1 MIDTFKQIEL
11 SKAKFI
17 NIKNKTGKIV
27 DVKTVTEKKKYLLVF
42 NINVID
48 ALDNKYAQGNKK
60 GFEVFLEKLDSED
73 TADIWRTSVDFLTM
87 CINEGIR
94 QKNVYKKSVGLIK
107 EDEYIKNEEI
117 NITALDATNLAIQV
131 ISNGVPE
138 KN

>member
-17 NIKNKTGKIV
+17 NIKNKSGKVV
-27 DVKTVTEKKKYLLVF
+27 DVKAVTEKKKYLLVF

-48 ALDNKYAQGNKK
+48 ALDNKYAQDNKN
-60 GFEVFLEKLDSED
+60 GFEVFLEKLDSKD
-73 TADIWRTSVDFLTM
+73 TADIWRTSVDFLVM

-94 QKNVYKKSVGLIK
+94 QKNVHRKSVGLK

-131 ISNGVPE
+131 INNGVPE
-138 KN
+138 QKN

>member
-1 MIDTFKQIEL
+1 MIDIFKQIEL

>member
-48 ALDNKYAQGNKK
+48 KLDNNYAQGNKK

-73 TADIWRTSVDFLTM
+73 TADIWRVSVDFLAM

-94 QKNVYKKSVGLIK
+94 QKNVYKKSVGLK